1 MSNQLLVEGEV
12 VFDEMGSSF
21 TNATAYI
28 RLEDTSRADA
38 ASGIVA
44 EQVIQNVSHQTGAP
58 DKLQISLYGQPPDEK
73 AAYTVSVHI
82 DVDRDKHISQGDY
95 INMQSYPVLTFGH
108 SNYICIVVRQ
118 VK

>member
-38 ASGIVA
+38 ASRIVA
-44 EQVIQNVSHQTGAP
+44 EQVIQMLLIKLVPQTSCKSASMG
-58 DKLQISLYGQPPDEK
+58 KRLMKKQPIRSASILMSIE
-73 AAYTVSVHI
+73 TNTSVK
-82 DVDRDKHISQGDY
+82 VTTS
-95 INMQSYPVLTFGH
+95 
-108 SNYICIVVRQ
+108 ICKVTLC
-118 VK
+118 